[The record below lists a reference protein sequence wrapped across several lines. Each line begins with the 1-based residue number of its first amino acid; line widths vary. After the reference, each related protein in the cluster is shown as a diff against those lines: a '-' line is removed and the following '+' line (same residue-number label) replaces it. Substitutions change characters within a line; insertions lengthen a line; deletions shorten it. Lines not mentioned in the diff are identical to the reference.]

1 MMFAPGGGFAKGA
14 ARLGLINPNG
24 RYHMGIGQ
32 HRNMMQNQGSITQ
45 NKGNAMQNQTTSMG
59 NQGNSAWGHTNPNEV
74 ILDKFGNPMR
84 LDF

>member
-59 NQGNSAWGHTNPNEV
+59 NQGDKMSEQKLYGADGKPQNLNE
-74 ILDKFGNPMR
+74 LF
-84 LDF
+84 

>member
-14 ARLGLINPNG
+14 ARLGVLNPRS

-45 NKGNAMQNQTTSMG
+45 NKGNSMSG
-59 NQGNSAWGHTNPNEV
+59 QRLYGPDGKPINMT
-74 ILDKFGNPMR
+74 DDFG
-84 LDF
+84 F

>member
-14 ARLGLINPNG
+14 ARLGVLNPRS

-45 NKGNAMQNQTTSMG
+45 NKAT
-59 NQGNSAWGHTNPNEV
+59 SAWDKGGMSKEMLYGADGKPQNLNE
-74 ILDKFGNPMR
+74 LF
-84 LDF
+84 